1 MSRTNR
7 RDTFM
12 RSSVKWSLKTKIA
25 LATLVIFLGSL
36 WSLSF
41 YASRMLKRDM
51 EVLMGEQQL
60 TAATV
65 VATQINNELRARV
78 TGLEMTAR
86 AIDEA
91 MLRNPVALRRFL
103 EQRIVL
109 YSLFNSV
116 VFIVGTDGTAIA
128 SMPLWRNI
136 GSLNYIDRDYI
147 ATTLAEGRSTIG
159 GPVLGKE
166 LKTPLVGIATP
177 IFNAT
182 GQVIGVLA
190 GVTDLSYPN
199 FLQKIT
205 ENPHGQS
212 GGYFLVSPQDR
223 RVVTGPDISDLMHV
237 LPDAGACTLLDR
249 FVSGYQGSAVLACPG
264 HPEKL
269 ASAKRVPMADWFVM
283 ATLPTTEAFQPI
295 RNMQHGMLLA
305 TLVLTAL
312 AAFSLWWMLR
322 RQLAPL
328 TVTAQA
334 SRRLGPKRR
343 AGHHEC
349 GIRNAEDC
357 IVC

>member
-1 MSRTNR
+1 
-7 RDTFM
+7 
-12 RSSVKWSLKTKIA
+12 
-25 LATLVIFLGSL
+25 
-36 WSLSF
+36 
-41 YASRMLKRDM
+41 
-51 EVLMGEQQL
+51 
-60 TAATV
+60 
-65 VATQINNELRARV
+65 
-78 TGLEMTAR
+78 
-86 AIDEA
+86 
-91 MLRNPVALRRFL
+91 
-103 EQRIVL
+103 
-109 YSLFNSV
+109 
-116 VFIVGTDGTAIA
+116 
-128 SMPLWRNI
+128 
-136 GSLNYIDRDYI
+136 
-147 ATTLAEGRSTIG
+147 
-159 GPVLGKE
+159 
-166 LKTPLVGIATP
+166 
-177 IFNAT
+177 
-182 GQVIGVLA
+182 
-190 GVTDLSYPN
+190 
-199 FLQKIT
+199 
-205 ENPHGQS
+205 
-212 GGYFLVSPQDR
+212 
-223 RVVTGPDISDLMHV
+223 MHV